1 MWHRVAEMLGCTV
14 TEAQARMTS
23 REFGMWCAKYAI
35 EPWDGSR
42 LEYQLALIAA
52 HIFSWLSGRPQAL
65 KKFAPYLDLP
75 DEADAQDEDEMRAI
89 MEAHRGTL

>member
-1 MWHRVAEMLGCTV
+1 MWHRVAERLNCTV
-14 TEAQARMTS
+14 PEAQARLTS
-23 REFGMWCAKYAI
+23 REFGEECAKYAI

-75 DEADAQDEDEMRAI
+75 DEADAQNEDEMMAI

>member
-1 MWHRVAEMLGCTV
+1 MWHRVAERLSCTV
-14 TEAQARMTS
+14 PEAQARLTS
-23 REFGMWCAKYAI
+23 REFGEECAKYRI

-52 HIFSWLSGRPQAL
+52 HIFSWLSGKPQAL

-75 DEADAQDEDEMRAI
+75 DEADAQDEDEMMAI

>member
-1 MWHRVAEMLGCTV
+1 
-14 TEAQARMTS
+14 
-23 REFGMWCAKYAI
+23 
-35 EPWDGSR
+35 